1 MRRRDC
7 HLLNEKPR
15 RTHRRAVLILIA
27 IAVWCANA
35 IAQENPPST
44 QLTFLAFGDVN
55 FGRFVGRKLL
65 RGNPDY
71 PFANVKDT
79 LTTADFV
86 FANLECAFSEKVRK
100 PADIKL
106 NGLNLCG
113 PVAAAKSLQR
123 ANIKVVSTAN
133 NHAYDCGLAGI
144 AETIQSLRR
153 EGVLFAGVSEDSVA
167 TFAPAIMTCK
177 GLRVGFMAY
186 TQFVNSETDSWRGR
200 IALFDEERARA
211 EIDSLKQQA
220 DFVVASYH
228 GGIEF
233 AERPSRAALQQMRA
247 LIDAGADLVL
257 GHHPHVPQG
266 IERYHGKLIFYS
278 LGNFV
283 FCQPQEYW
291 AHRSFGAAVTLQKD
305 DSAVKLTAVRLL
317 PIRACKQPGLLTSAE
332 EKSEVIKRIQS
343 LSAPG
348 LVNDQGEVIIHA
360 PALARRK

>member
-1 MRRRDC
+1 
-7 HLLNEKPR
+7 L
-15 RTHRRAVLILIA
+15 
-27 IAVWCANA
+27 
-35 IAQENPPST
+35 
-44 QLTFLAFGDVN
+44 
-55 FGRFVGRKLL
+55 
-65 RGNPDY
+65 
-71 PFANVKDT
+71 
-79 LTTADFV
+79 
-86 FANLECAFSEKVRK
+86 SEKVRK

-123 ANIKVVSTAN
+123 ANIKVVSMAN
-133 NHAYDCGLAGI
+133 NHTYDGGLEGI

-153 EGVLFAGVSEDSVA
+153 EGVRFAGASEDSVA

-177 GLRVGFMAY
+177 GMRVGFVAY
-186 TQFVNSETDSWRGR
+186 TQFVNSETDSWQGR

-211 EIDSLKQQA
+211 EIDSLEQQA
-220 DFVVASYH
+220 DFVIASYH
-228 GGIEF
+228 GGFEF
-233 AERPSRAALQQMRA
+233 AERPSRVVLQQMRA

-266 IERYHGKLIFYS
+266 IERYRGKLIFYS

-291 AHRSFGAAVTLQKD
+291 AKRAFGAAITLRKD
-305 DSAVKLTAVRLL
+305 GRGVSLAAVRLL
-317 PIRACKQPGLLTSAE
+317 PIRACKQPGLLTGAE
-332 EKSEVIKRIQS
+332 EKSEVIKRIQR

-348 LVNDQGEVIIHA
+348 VVNDQGEVLIHA